1 MPTFRAAEPGIPG
14 TDPRDEKPAELP
26 PVSDEVAANPVFQAA
41 KARFEAATGTA
52 DDQGNDPEAQA
63 PNPEA
68 QVPAEESE
76 DAPQP
81 DESTQPTET
90 GDPTPDPMQGE
101 EDEEDGDQEPPATEP
116 SAGTDQLPS
125 FTYAGQEYQPADVE
139 RMVQLD
145 GWARSLPE
153 WGHQAI
159 DALFSG
165 QYQLVPVGQVP
176 APEQSPPSA
185 QGQGQVTPTTTHTQ
199 QPELTDDDLA
209 DLPPAV
215 ADTIRSL
222 NERVQSMASL
232 QEQQAQAQL
241 AAQRDA
247 VQAGLLEG
255 QARFQTTYEL
265 TDSEVAQLQ
274 ADVIQ
279 AGVLPVLGQ
288 QYPGQPA
295 VAMEKAMEQV
305 YWVNANWRQR
315 ELTRIANN
323 GNQDPNVT
331 SINQTQRKARKA
343 SALNGN
349 SGSAPR
355 TDPTTT
361 TPATKEGRRAAMTAA
376 VREEMFGA
384 NG

>member
-1 MPTFRAAEPGIPG
+1 MAVIRSTEPGIPG

-41 KARFEAATGTA
+41 KARFEKATAETT
-52 DDQGNDPEAQA
+52 DTETDDPEAQA
-63 PNPEA
+63 ATPEA
-68 QVPAEESE
+68 QVPAEEFE

-90 GDPTPDPMQGE
+90 GDPDPAPQGE
-101 EDEEDGDQEPPATEP
+101 EDEEDGDQEPPATDP

-165 QYQLVPVGQVP
+165 QYQLVPVGQAP
-176 APEQSPPSA
+176 APEQSPPSV
-185 QGQGQVTPTTTHTQ
+185 QGQGQATPTPTTQ

-215 ADTIRSL
+215 AATLKTL

-265 TDSEVAQLQ
+265 TDAEISQLQ

-288 QYPGQPA
+288 QHPGQPA

-315 ELTRIANN
+315 ELQRIANN

-355 TDPTTT
+355 VDPSTT